1 ESNGDC
7 HAPLPREVRKGN
19 DTTPR
24 ARCPNS
30 AAPGAGGAALAA
42 WGTLGLLCDR
52 AGVTPPRRQEIEF
65 LANANIIDWNLIEV
79 IIDPQVKNFFA
90 HLVGPLSGN
99 NSLINGTL
107 QNIFA
112 TPLTLALAPPVATS
126 RR

>member
-1 ESNGDC
+1 MRPSR
-7 HAPLPREVRKGN
+7 ARVRKA
-19 DTTPR
+19 TIPR
-24 ARCPNS
+24 HERAVLTARHP
-30 AAPGAGGAALAA
+30 ARGGAALAA

-79 IIDPQVKNFFA
+79 IIDPQVQNVFA
-90 HLVGPLSGN
+90 YLVGPLSGN
-99 NSLINGTL
+99 SSLINGTL

-112 TPLTLALAPPVATS
+112 TPLTLALAPPVAAS